1 MPKEKTFKKITL
13 REILFQI
20 VLHAL
25 VFVFYAYDG
34 KTRTFDFEAYRIS
47 SFFNYAIA
55 GLMISYILIPTF
67 FYKKK
72 YIIFGANLILVIV
85 IVILTEEFFLE
96 KVFFPNTDRSNSFP
110 GVFYMLADILPII
123 TILSGFKFTWD
134 AIVKQRQVEKLTSHI
149 QESELQ
155 FLKSQINPHFLFNNL
170 NNLYSYAIESSPKT
184 PVIILELSSVLRYML
199 YECKARYVSIIKEI
213 EHLKNFTQLNEL
225 QIEERGV
232 INFSSENINSQYEIA
247 PLILV
252 VFIENAFKHSQSAQS
267 ENIEIAIKI
276 SMENNQLHFHCR
288 NNFMPFNK
296 PDNLT
301 HGIGLKNVKKRLDLL
316 YPGAHELRISDS
328 DNIYDIQ
335 LNLKLNK
342 IAE

>member
-1 MPKEKTFKKITL
+1 MSRAKTFNKINWKEL
-13 REILFQI
+13 LFQI
-20 VLHAL
+20 FLHLL
-25 VFVFYAYDG
+25 VFVFYAYNG
-34 KTRTFDFEAYRIS
+34 KTRAFDFEPYRIF
-47 SFFNYAIA
+47 SFINYALTA
-55 GLMISYILIPTF
+55 LVISYVLIPVF

-72 YIIFGANLILVIV
+72 YLMFTASLILVIV
-85 IVILTEEFFLE
+85 VVILTEEYFLE
-96 KVFFPNTDRSNSFP
+96 KVFFPNTKRSSTFP
-110 GVFYMLADILPII
+110 GWFYMLADILPII

-199 YECKARYVSIIKEI
+199 YECKARFVSIIKEI

-225 QIEERGV
+225 QIEERGL
-232 INFSSENINSQYEIA
+232 INFSSEGINGQYEIA

-267 ENIEIAIKI
+267 EDIKIDITI
-276 SMENNQLHFHCR
+276 SMEVDTLKFHCR

-316 YPGAHELRISDS
+316 YPDAHELSINDS
-328 DNIYDIQ
+328 DNIYDIK
-335 LNLKLNK
+335 LTLKLHK

>member
-1 MPKEKTFKKITL
+1 MSKAKTFKKIAW
-13 REILFQI
+13 REVVFQLILHF
-20 VLHAL
+20 L
-25 VFVFYAYDG
+25 VFIFYTYDR
-34 KTRTFDFEAYRIS
+34 TNRTFEFYHIV
-47 SFFNYAIA
+47 FFLNYAIA
-55 GLMISYILIPTF
+55 AAIISYILIPTF

-72 YIIFGANLILVIV
+72 YLIFTANLILLI
-85 IVILTEEFFLE
+85 IAVILTEEFFLE
-96 KVFFPNTDRSNSFP
+96 KVFFPNTKRSDTFP
-110 GVFYMLADILPII
+110 GVFFMLADILPVIA
-123 TILSGFKFTWD
+123 ILSGFKFTWD

-170 NNLYSYAIESSPKT
+170 NNLYSYAIEASPKT

-199 YECKARYVSIIKEI
+199 YECKARYVSISKEI

-232 INFSSENINSQYEIA
+232 INFSVENINTQYEIA

-267 ENIEIAIKI
+267 EDIKI
-276 SMENNQLHFHCR
+276 NIDISMTEDVLNFHCS
-288 NNFMPFNK
+288 NNFVPINK

-301 HGIGLKNVKKRLDLL
+301 HGIGLKNVKKRLELL
-316 YPGAHELRISDS
+316 YPDAHQLKINEH
-328 DNIYDIQ
+328 DNFYQIH
-335 LNLKLNK
+335 LTLKLHK
-342 IAE
+342 IV